1 MRIVQFNCRI
11 IMTFDLLHC
20 RTSNS
25 QDATAIIFI
34 FFVRFVNELEK
45 TYGVGYMESAER
57 TG

>member
-45 TYGVGYMESAER
+45 TYGVG
-57 TG
+57 